1 MAIPEGTVAAMLA
14 AVREAAVAD
23 DLPRAIVHGLEGV
36 FGADYVTYDE
46 FGPEGARVH
55 ALPAPPPPDVA
66 VAYRRFGREH
76 PSLVDFQA
84 TGDPSTR
91 RLSDLTSQRRLRRLG
106 LWAHVFSPLG
116 IRHQLNFVLH
126 GSGERVIG
134 AGLSRIGRDFSDEE
148 LSVAELLRVEL
159 GRIVAARQG
168 PPPEQFRDHGLTPRE
183 AEVLSLAA
191 ARTSAQVAS
200 LLSISERT
208 VEKHLEHA
216 YAKLGVGSRGQAL
229 ALLREA

>member
-14 AVREAAVAD
+14 TVREAAVAD

-46 FGPEGARVH
+46 FGPEGARVY
-55 ALPAPPPPDVA
+55 AIPAPPPDIA
-66 VAYRRFGREH
+66 AAFRRYGDEH
-76 PSLVDFQA
+76 PSLVSLR
-84 TGDPSTR
+84 TSGDRRTR
-91 RLSDLTSQRRLRRLG
+91 RLSDVASQRGLRRLG
-106 LWAHVFSPLG
+106 LWAHVFRPLG
-116 IRHQLNFVLH
+116 IRHQLALPLH
-126 GSGERVIG
+126 ESGGRVIG
-134 AGLSRIGRDFSDEE
+134 AGLSRMGRDFSDEE